1 MRTILSALRAAQ
13 KPVSLL
19 LDILSVTLL
28 ALLVLIIAQDVF
40 MRYVFS
46 RPGKWSEE
54 LAIAMLIWFGYLG
67 IAIGY
72 RDNKHLSITVFAD
85 MLSPAGRKALDTF
98 VDLAMLFFC
107 VLMAWQGVLVTRLDA
122 INIMPAT
129 GISMSWVSCV
139 LVVSACVMIFEGLIK
154 IVARFAPEQPSG
166 EGAGIREE
174 TA

>member
-1 MRTILSALRAAQ
+1 MRTILSALRVVQ
-13 KPVSLL
+13 RPVSLA

-28 ALLVLIIAQDVF
+28 ALLVIIISQDVF
-40 MRYVFS
+40 MRYVFN

-67 IAIGY
+67 VAIGY
-72 RDNKHLSITVFAD
+72 RDNKHLSITLFAD
-85 MLSPAGRKALDTF
+85 KLPPIGRKALDTF

-107 VLMAWQGVLVTRLDA
+107 VLMAWQGVLVARLDA

-129 GISMSWVSCV
+129 GISMSWVSSV
-139 LVVSACVMIFEGLIK
+139 LTVSACVMIFECLIK
-154 IVARFAPEQPSG
+154 IIARFAPETRKG
-166 EGAGIREE
+166 